1 LSWQGGERGGAEVEA
16 AHLGGGGA
24 AGGAGVMMLI
34 KTFGGGVVGEMLS
47 LILLL
52 QAIVPHP
59 PLQLLPPASEQ
70 LPDSLLVHLAPSTLK
85 TVADPGITWNTTVAA
100 ETTPLLSLAVAP
112 I

>member
-1 LSWQGGERGGAEVEA
+1 
-16 AHLGGGGA
+16 
-24 AGGAGVMMLI
+24 MMLI

-52 QAIVPHP
+52 PAIVLQSPR
-59 PLQLLPPASEQ
+59 QLLHPASGQ
-70 LPDSLLVHLAPSTLK
+70 LPETLLVPLALSTLK
-85 TVADPGITWNTTVAA
+85 TVVDLRITRNTTVAA